1 MPVPVRRA
9 HAVLDS
15 AATSGS
21 RVQDELDVFLDS
33 LYSSLDLERL
43 LENYL
48 GTVSRLIP
56 APSYALYLF
65 DMGTGRPSRV
75 AARGVGDRFL
85 ELYENEGRRCDPL
98 LRHLSRSREPVHEGV
113 LYPEDEWDLHPMRH
127 VLSLHRLERVLEAPL
142 IVHGQVAGT
151 LNFARTG
158 GEPRFGDDD
167 LSMAERISRHTSL
180 AIGHALAIG
189 ELRERSNLAEAVVQ
203 VAGSAILLTDLD
215 GRLKFANH
223 SAQDL
228 LLRGET
234 NEALGRCLRSTLKAN
249 LDEIAKRAHEA
260 TRHLYMPVRR
270 PGRDGYLTLRSVRL
284 PAESDAVATF
294 LYQPG
299 QLPDFLHLTS
309 ILSTREVQVLELVA
323 QGLEN
328 KQIANEL
335 TISLNTVK
343 SHLKRMSAKMEVTS
357 RAQLVGKALCTALSA
372 EPEQAATPETP
383 GPDRDTGA
391 RP

>member
-1 MPVPVRRA
+1 M
-9 HAVLDS
+9 LDS

-249 LDEIAKRAHEA
+249 LDEIARRAHEA

>member
-1 MPVPVRRA
+1 M
-9 HAVLDS
+9 LDS

-249 LDEIAKRAHEA
+249 LDEIARQAHEA

-284 PAESDAVATF
+284 PAESDVVATF